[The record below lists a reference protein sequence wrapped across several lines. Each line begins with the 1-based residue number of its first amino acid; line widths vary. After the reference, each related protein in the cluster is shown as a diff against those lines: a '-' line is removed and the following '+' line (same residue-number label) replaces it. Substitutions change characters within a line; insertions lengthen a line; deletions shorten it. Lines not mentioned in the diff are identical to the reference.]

1 MVFKLRPTPPYP
13 TPTQQDEHSGP
24 VQPRKNTA
32 LPLPPVGGLFP
43 TRSRINISVWSPSIF
58 CGGLLLVS
66 VTEKWGLLS
75 SAQFSFTGLRLYP
88 GCGTSGVHSSDC
100 PHLCSPGSGFKP
112 EEASQEDVM
121 LLPPLYWVLNSYGKS
136 NTGREVCHCL
146 LSPLWSNGSEILPKE
161 RSRMKKKALT
171 LFPKALTSSAIH
183 AEKFKLE
190 GSLKN
195 SGDCGDRQ
203 LKGEW
208 HIY

>member
-1 MVFKLRPTPPYP
+1 MVFKLRPAPPYP

-32 LPLPPVGGLFP
+32 LLLPPVGGLFS

-75 SAQFSFTGLRLYP
+75 SAQFSLTGLTLDVVP
-88 GCGTSGVHSSDC
+88 LGVHSSDC
-100 PHLCSPGSGFKP
+100 PHLCWPGSGSKP

-136 NTGREVCHCL
+136 DTGREVCHCL
-146 LSPLWSNGSEILPKE
+146 PSSVWSDGSEILPKE
-161 RSRMKKKALT
+161 RSRMEKKALT

-183 AEKFKLE
+183 VEKFKLE

-195 SGDCGDRQ
+195 SGDYGDRQ
-203 LKGEW
+203 LRGEW